1 VTPFAG
7 PVRSPSATGITID
20 AAREWRTC
28 WQLASVVRPSFPRPQ
43 GARTPWPFL
52 CTFPEC
58 RKTSA
63 TSWTSYRFRT
73 FMQRTREDRCA
84 SAGEQREASRAS
96 EAEVR
101 RSEMVLEG
109 DASPSRATDGPPRR
123 GAGSSRTFALSAG
136 EVERDCLGF
145 GHSRFIPAW
154 RTSGLN
160 VRGRPR
166 GAERGNTVLR
176 AASRGGKRP

>member
-1 VTPFAG
+1 MRPGSGALVG
-7 PVRSPSATGITID
+7 NWRLSC
-20 AAREWRTC
+20 ARLLPAPGRTHT
-28 WQLASVVRPSFPRPQ
+28 LAVLMHLPGMP
-43 GARTPWPFL
+43 
-52 CTFPEC
+52 
-58 RKTSA
+58 KTSA

-73 FMQRTREDRCA
+73 FTQRTREDRCA

-101 RSEMVLEG
+101 RSEMVLER

-123 GAGSSRTFALSAG
+123 GTGSSRTFALSAG

-145 GHSRFIPAW
+145 RHGRIIPAW
-154 RTSGLN
+154 PTSGPN

-166 GAERGNTVLR
+166 GAERGNTVFR